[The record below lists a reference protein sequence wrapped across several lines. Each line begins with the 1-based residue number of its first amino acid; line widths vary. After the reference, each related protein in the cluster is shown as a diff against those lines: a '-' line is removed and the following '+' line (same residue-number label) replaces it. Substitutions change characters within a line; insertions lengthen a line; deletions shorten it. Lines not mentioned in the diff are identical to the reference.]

1 MTRPVSG
8 GAAAAPLPD
17 AQLPPGQ
24 AERLRKAAGAFETMA
39 IGEMLKPIFETA
51 DNADGPFG
59 GGAGEKMFRPMIVE
73 QIAGSVEAAGG
84 LGLSDIIYR
93 QMLQAQERK

>member
-1 MTRPVSG
+1 MTQIGSIGSAAVS
-8 GAAAAPLPD
+8 AHETE
-17 AQLPPGQ
+17 LPPGQ
-24 AERLRKAAGAFETMA
+24 VERLRKAAGSFETMA

-84 LGLSDIIYR
+84 LGLTDIIYR